1 MSLLLPNWLNE
12 LVAEN
17 EKLRNENQKLVAEND
32 APIPANWSEKAKVL
46 AKGRMKRCA
55 ECFAQMKAHELL
67 LKSELSELK
76 DKKIESLKTELLLK
90 DELLQMQTENEKLK
104 DQNAKLNDFI
114 DDVESLPEWTLMQDA
129 PETFAEAM
137 TMIMECETQRYE
149 DNETSRENYSRVKTE
164 NQNLKGIVD
173 EGLEHFDEGDIFEYA
188 SDCYGYH
195 ELVEGSTPY
204 IELQDKLDEMKGAN
218 EDLVEQIGGV
228 ENDCEER
235 ITEILEEKGELETAH
250 EHEINSLKGNFNIS
264 THAGNQ
270 ITIALMKAI
279 SELKTELRESQ
290 VDNVVNEL
298 VSQVCDASE

>member
-114 DDVESLPEWTLMQDA
+114 DDVESLPE
-129 PETFAEAM
+129 
-137 TMIMECETQRYE
+137 
-149 DNETSRENYSRVKTE
+149 
-164 NQNLKGIVD
+164 
-173 EGLEHFDEGDIFEYA
+173 
-188 SDCYGYH
+188 
-195 ELVEGSTPY
+195 
-204 IELQDKLDEMKGAN
+204 
-218 EDLVEQIGGV
+218 
-228 ENDCEER
+228 
-235 ITEILEEKGELETAH
+235 
-250 EHEINSLKGNFNIS
+250 
-264 THAGNQ
+264 
-270 ITIALMKAI
+270 
-279 SELKTELRESQ
+279 
-290 VDNVVNEL
+290 
-298 VSQVCDASE
+298 